1 MKFYEKKK
9 NGQSQLN
16 QILGGKEKN
25 IKLIALLELFPP
37 FPLLKYVTSKESS
50 RSLVIVN

>member
-1 MKFYEKKK
+1 MKFYGKKK

-37 FPLLKYVTSKESS
+37 SLKIRYVERIQQKSGYC
-50 RSLVIVN
+50 